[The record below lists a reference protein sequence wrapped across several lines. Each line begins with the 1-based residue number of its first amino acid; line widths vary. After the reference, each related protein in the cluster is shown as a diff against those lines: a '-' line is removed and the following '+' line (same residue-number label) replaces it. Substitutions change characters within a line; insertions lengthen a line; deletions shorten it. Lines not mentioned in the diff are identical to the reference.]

1 MQHAATPIPN
11 EVSSPPHFSSSPQPE
26 QNAQPRA
33 SAISRDV
40 IIGGSDDEDDD
51 GSDDDSLP
59 DIFAVHKRPSPV
71 PTPRRENPCVTPKA
85 KRTAME
91 FHSSP
96 LTIMPKHKYDMK
108 ALISHARKDD
118 AAEASAQRLT
128 ALRDRDREEEES
140 KDIAAALRD
149 HILESHDG
157 NDEEG
162 ARSKMKLVRALERAE
177 VANAEKRFYFFDLKE
192 SDSSAV
198 SRTPFPKT
206 AAKGVW
212 SFLRDPKERQS
223 NFIVGQP
230 HVIQSRKQN
239 LPDEIFLWILDE
251 LASERSNQL
260 QDAYVNLL
268 GQCPQQV
275 HRLLGQ
281 ERLISLFSNLGATQ
295 DIKDLSSPINF
306 IEEASQPYAGRDWS
320 CLRATL
326 AFITRAAADL
336 DANSL
341 TVAMKILL
349 RLAMDTSLM
358 DGNYIRTAYQL
369 AVQALIPNVAGSA
382 WDKFVSMLSVFLAAL
397 Y

>member
-1 MQHAATPIPN
+1 M
-11 EVSSPPHFSSSPQPE
+11 
-26 QNAQPRA
+26 QNAPPRP

-40 IIGGSDDEDDD
+40 EIGGSDDDDGDD

-128 ALRDRDREEEES
+128 ALRDRDMEEEES
-140 KDIAAALRD
+140 QDIAAALRD

-162 ARSKMKLVRALERAE
+162 SRSKMKLVRALERAE
-177 VANAEKRFYFFDLKE
+177 VASSEKRFYFFHLKE

-212 SFLRDPKERQS
+212 LFLRDPRDRQS
-223 NFIVGQP
+223 HFLVGQP

-239 LPDEIFLWILDE
+239 IPDEIFLWVLDE
-251 LASERSNQL
+251 LASERSSQL
-260 QDAYVNLL
+260 QEAYVNLL
-268 GQCPQQV
+268 GQCPLQA
-275 HRLLGQ
+275 HRLLDQG
-281 ERLISLFSNLGATQ
+281 RLTSLFSGLGATQ
-295 DIKDLSSPINF
+295 DIEDLSSPITF
-306 IEEASQPYAGRDWS
+306 IEEVNQPYAGRDWS
-320 CLRATL
+320 CLRSTL
-326 AFITRAAADL
+326 EFLARVAADL
-336 DANSL
+336 DASSL
-341 TVAMKILL
+341 TAAMKIVL
-349 RLAMDTSLM
+349 RLSLDTTLM
-358 DGNYIRTAYQL
+358 DDNHVRTAYQ
-369 AVQALIPNVAGSA
+369 ATAHAITSNVAGTA
-382 WDKFVSMLSVFLAAL
+382 WDKFVSKM
-397 Y
+397 